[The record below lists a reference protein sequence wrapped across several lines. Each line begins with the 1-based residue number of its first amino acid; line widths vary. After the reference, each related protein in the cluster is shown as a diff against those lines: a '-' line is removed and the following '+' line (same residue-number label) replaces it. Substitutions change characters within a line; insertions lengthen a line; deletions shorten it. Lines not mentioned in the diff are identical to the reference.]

1 MAYATIDK
9 GSKYFNTVTYAGAGT
24 TTQSVT
30 GTGFSPDWIWI
41 KNRTDGYS
49 HVLQDVCRGFG
60 ATKNIASNRTE
71 AEGTTG
77 ATGDNYG
84 HVSTSDS
91 DGFTVTHTIN
101 GSDDG
106 GTIRKGTHFSGN
118 NYVAWCWD
126 ANGTG
131 VSNTSG
137 TITSTVSANTTSGFS
152 IVSYTGN
159 GTGGATVGHGLG
171 VAPKMIIIKGRA
183 TTYNWV
189 VGHNSLSTNW
199 GKYLTLSTTDAV
211 ETATNVF
218 NDTAPTSSLF
228 SIGTALG
235 VNTSS
240 STYIAYCFAEV
251 KGYSK
256 FGSYTGNGNADGTF
270 VYTGFKPAFLLI
282 KKSSD
287 AGEYWQIID
296 NKRDT
301 YNVTFN
307 RLFPNV
313 SDANNTGLNPNIDF
327 LSNGFKCRTASSGTN
342 GSGGTFI
349 YMAFADNPF
358 VSSKGIPTT
367 ARWSGLY

>member
-1 MAYATIDK
+1 MAYTTIDK

-24 TTQSVT
+24 STQSVT
-30 GTGFSPDWIWI
+30 GVGFAPDLIWI

-60 ATKNIASNRTE
+60 ATKNIGSNRTE

-101 GSDDG
+101 ASDDG

-118 NYVAWCWD
+118 NYVSWNWD

-137 TITSTVSANTTSGFS
+137 SITSTVSANTTSGFS
-152 IVSYTGN
+152 IVSYSGN

-183 TTYNWV
+183 TTFNWV

-251 KGYSK
+251 KGFSK
-256 FGSYTGNGNADGTF
+256 FGSYIGNGSANGTF
-270 VYTGFKPAFLLI
+270 VYTGFKPAFILI
-282 KKSSD
+282 KRDVS
-287 AGEYWQIID
+287 ATNWLMYD
-296 NKRDT
+296 NKRDPF
-301 YNVTFN
+301 NVMF
-307 RLFPNV
+307 RLLQPNG
-313 SDANNTGLNPNIDF
+313 SAEEATADPTITNIDF
-327 LSNGFKCRTASSGTN
+327 LSNGFKLPTTWSGIN
-342 GSGGTFI
+342 GSGSTYY
-349 YMAFADNPF
+349 YMCFAESPF

-367 ARWSGLY
+367 AR